1 MIVATAGHV
10 DHGKTALIRAL
21 TGVDTDRLPEE
32 KSRGLSIDLGF
43 AYHDLDD
50 GRVLGF
56 VDVPG
61 HEKFIRNMLTG
72 VGAIHFALFVVAA
85 DDGPMPQSAEHL
97 AILDLLAVSRGALV
111 LSKIDAVEPDRARQA
126 SREIR
131 DLVAGTGLA
140 EAPLFPVSSVTGQ
153 GIAALK
159 RHIEEAATRF
169 EPPPPSGNF
178 RLAVD
183 RRFTLPGAGL
193 VVTGPVL
200 SGVVA
205 RGDRLLH
212 LPSGVELRVRALRAQ
227 NRVVALGRA
236 GERCALN
243 LAGTDLGKA
252 DIRRGDW
259 LAAEAAATTTR
270 RLDVRIR
277 VPSEGWPLKHWTAA
291 HLHLAAADVMCRI
304 ALLENNSLAPGQLGL
319 ARLYA
324 DHDLA
329 AVRGDRFILR
339 DQSARETIAG
349 GAVVDPG
356 PPARGRAS
364 PARLA
369 YLEAMGERDPRRALA
384 GALAT
389 APEGINLDAFVR
401 AWNFTPEEAAEVIGQ
416 VAMVEVGSGDD
427 HWGIEQGHWER
438 LSTALG
444 DRLDQWHDRYPE
456 RLGASA
462 YQLGRLL
469 PRRLPEILVVAA
481 FTALAAHDKLA
492 RRGAIYHRPAHKARL
507 SSNDERLWRRVR
519 PLLYADGLRPP
530 PLGDLAEILGM
541 PLQETESFFARVAGM
556 GLVVRI
562 ARNRHFPPPTLRA
575 LALIG
580 EKLAA
585 EGCFTATAFRD
596 RSGIGRNLVIQVLE
610 FFDRARFTLRDGD
623 HRRILLPS
631 SSIFGSSDPD

>member
-43 AYHDLDD
+43 AYSDLDD

-72 VGAIHFALFVVAA
+72 VSAIHFALFVVAA
-85 DDGPMPQSAEHL
+85 DDGPMPQTVEHL

-111 LSKIDAVEPDRARQA
+111 VSKIDVVEPDRVRQV

-131 DLVAGTGLA
+131 ALVAGTGLA
-140 EAPLFPVSSVTGQ
+140 EAPLFPVCAVTGQ
-153 GIAALK
+153 GIADLK
-159 RHIEEAATRF
+159 RHIENAAAAF

-200 SGVVA
+200 SGAVSQN
-205 RGDRLLH
+205 DRLFH
-212 LPSGVELRVRALRAQ
+212 LPSGVEVRVRALRAQ
-227 NRVVALGRA
+227 NRVADMGRM

-243 LAGTDLGKA
+243 LTGADLGKA
-252 DIRRGDW
+252 NIGRGDW
-259 LAAEAAATTTR
+259 LVAASAATTTR

-277 VPSEGWPLKHWTAA
+277 VPPEGRPLEHWTAA

-304 ALLENNSLAPGQLGL
+304 ALLETDTLAPGQSGLG
-319 ARLYA
+319 RLYA
-324 DHDLA
+324 DHALA

-339 DQSARETIAG
+339 NQSARETIAG
-349 GAVVDPG
+349 GRVVDPL

-369 YLEAMGERDPRRALA
+369 YLEAMSEREPHRALA
-384 GALAT
+384 LALTT
-389 APEGINLDAFVR
+389 APEGMALDAFVR
-401 AWNFTPEEAAEVIGQ
+401 AWNLTPEEAADVIGR
-416 VAMVEVGSGDD
+416 VAMVDVGGGDD
-427 HWGIEQGHWER
+427 YWGVEQGHWEH

-444 DRLDQWHDRYPE
+444 DALDQWHRRYPE

-462 YQLGRLL
+462 QQLGRLL
-469 PRRLPEILVVAA
+469 PRRLPEVLCVAKL
-481 FTALAAHDKLA
+481 TALVAQDEIA
-492 RRGAIYHRPAHKARL
+492 RRGAVYHRPAHKARL
-507 SSNDERLWRRVR
+507 SGNDERLWERVR

-530 PLGDLAEILGM
+530 PLGDLSEILEM
-541 PLQETESFFARVAGM
+541 PLKETDSFLARVASM

-562 ARNRHFPPPTLRA
+562 ARNRYFPPPTLRA

-580 EKLAA
+580 EKLAG
-585 EGCFTATAFRD
+585 EGRFTATAFRD

-631 SSIFGSSDPD
+631 SSIFGSDDKA